1 MSMNERMTRGSN
13 GAVPLIAGVILLA
26 LGIVCVVLYAVGA
39 PDQTET
45 GTALGALRGALIWLA
60 AAGVGFGIVL
70 VVIGFIKRRSKSR
83 NEG

>member
-1 MSMNERMTRGSN
+1 MGMNERMTRGSN
-13 GAVPLIAGVILLA
+13 GAAPLIAGAVLLA

-60 AAGVGFGIVL
+60 AAGVGLGAVL
-70 VVIGFIKRRSKSR
+70 VVIGLIKRRARKPH
-83 NEG
+83 G